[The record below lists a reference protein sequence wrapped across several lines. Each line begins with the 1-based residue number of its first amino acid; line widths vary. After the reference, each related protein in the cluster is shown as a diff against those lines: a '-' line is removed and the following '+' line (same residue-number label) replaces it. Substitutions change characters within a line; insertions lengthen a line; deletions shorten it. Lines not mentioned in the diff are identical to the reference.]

1 MAYMKNL
8 QALLNNWIR
17 NDIVYSVN
25 DVQIGVQISK
35 RMRIP
40 IADWNAG
47 TVLLPA
53 IPSFGYRLLDAQAI
67 AIGAAVAGATTL
79 DIVGVFNGATRK
91 LLAIAIAALTQS
103 AVVRAGAAN
112 ATVLADGASYTRNDI
127 NTAITASVTGAVITG
142 ATFVDVT
149 LEYTVEHE

>member
-8 QALLNNWIR
+8 QALLKNWIA

-35 RMRIP
+35 RMRIL

-47 TVLLPA
+47 LVVLPA
-53 IPSFGYRLLDAQAI
+53 IPSFGYRLLDAQAV
-67 AIGAAVAGATTL
+67 AIGAGVAGATTL
-79 DIVGVFNGATRK
+79 DVVGVLAGSTRK
-91 LLAIAIAALTQS
+91 LLSIAIAALTQS
-103 AVVRAGAAN
+103 AVVKAGAAN

-127 NTAITASVTGAVITG
+127 NTAITVAVTGAAITG
-142 ATFVDVT
+142 ATAVDLT
-149 LEYTVEHE
+149 LEYVVEHE

>member
-1 MAYMKNL
+1 MKNL
-8 QALLNNWIR
+8 QGLLKNWIA

-35 RMRIP
+35 RMRIA

-47 TVLLPA
+47 VVVLPA
-53 IPSFGYRLLDAQAI
+53 LASFGYRILDAQAI
-67 AIGAAVAGATTL
+67 AIGGAVAGATTL
-79 DIVGVFNGATRK
+79 DINGILAGASRK
-91 LLAIAIAALTQS
+91 LLSIAIAALTQS

-127 NTAITASVTGAVITG
+127 NTAITAAVTGAAITG
-142 ATFVDVT
+142 ATFIDLT
-149 LEYTVEHE
+149 LEYVVEHE